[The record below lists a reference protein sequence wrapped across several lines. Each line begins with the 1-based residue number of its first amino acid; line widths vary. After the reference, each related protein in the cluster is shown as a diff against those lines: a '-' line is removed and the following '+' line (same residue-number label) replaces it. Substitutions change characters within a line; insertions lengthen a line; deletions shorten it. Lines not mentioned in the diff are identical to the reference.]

1 MKEIDELIH
10 RLKILTK
17 NLSHYYAAEGKDWLR
32 ESSNRQLCL
41 KEFELVKTLVAQEIG
56 KEKTLEIINSVPH
69 LLWSEIKDLK

>member
-1 MKEIDELIH
+1 MKEINELVL
-10 RLKILTK
+10 RLRTLTK
-17 NLSHYYAAEGKDWLR
+17 DLSHYYAAEGRDWLR

-41 KEFELVKTLVAQEIG
+41 KEFESVKTLVAQEIG